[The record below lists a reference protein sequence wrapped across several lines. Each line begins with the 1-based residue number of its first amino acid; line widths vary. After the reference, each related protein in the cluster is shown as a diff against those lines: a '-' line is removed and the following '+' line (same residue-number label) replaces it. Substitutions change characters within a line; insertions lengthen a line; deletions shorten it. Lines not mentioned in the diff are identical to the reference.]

1 MIGDV
6 LQPTHLIFILV
17 VALLVLGPKRLPEVG
32 RSLGKGI
39 RDFRGA
45 LSGITDPEATS
56 PPGEDA
62 QQVMPVTPATTAFS
76 DEESSVVPA
85 YPTASEEPVSAS
97 SASGESAVSSF
108 EAHSVSPLPPH
119 IEPDDPQP
127 VAPAAK
133 PADEH

>member
-45 LSGITDPEATS
+45 LSGITDPEPTS
-56 PPGEDA
+56 SPADEA
-62 QQVMPVTPATTAFS
+62 QEVTPVTPATTAFA
-76 DEESSVVPA
+76 EEPA
-85 YPTASEEPVSAS
+85 LAPTYPTVSAEPVATPFAASEAASAL
-97 SASGESAVSSF
+97 GTQPI
-108 EAHSVSPLPPH
+108 SPLPPH
-119 IEPDDPQP
+119 IEPDEPQP
-127 VAPAAK
+127 IAPATK
-133 PADEH
+133 PTGEN

>member
-45 LSGITDPEATS
+45 LSGLDDDLHSGTP
-56 PPGEDA
+56 A
-62 QQVMPVTPATTAFS
+62 QSTLPAQGAPITPATTTMSA
-76 DEESSVVPA
+76 ESPAPEPVTVAVAPTPRLVEGAVPTDSQSADAEGSV
-85 YPTASEEPVSAS
+85 SEEQPLADDSAT
-97 SASGESAVSSF
+97 
-108 EAHSVSPLPPH
+108 
-119 IEPDDPQP
+119 
-127 VAPAAK
+127 PA
-133 PADEH
+133 E

>member
-45 LSGITDPEATS
+45 LSGITDPDPTS
-56 PPGEDA
+56 EPAEDT
-62 QQVMPVTPATTAFS
+62 QQVMPVTPATTALADEGS
-76 DEESSVVPA
+76 DAVPSYHA
-85 YPTASEEPVSAS
+85 AAEQPVAVPSAS
-97 SASGESAVSSF
+97 SEIGVPGLGG
-108 EAHSVSPLPPH
+108 HSVSPLPPH
-119 IEPDDPQP
+119 IEPDDHQP
-127 VAPAAK
+127 IAPAK
-133 PADEH
+133 PADEG